1 MNGFR
6 QKPQAS
12 KKVKIN
18 NMETELKNSQT
29 AARITQMMIQQLVN
43 NGRAMSEDVGKLFQL
58 FNELQYKFIALQQL
72 SGVETSKVQELTTEL
87 RLKDFVEASDKED
100 AEKGFT
106 VSDTVTEDS
115 TVILTS
121 TTSVVPDVGI
131 FRSRIKL
138 LDTQS
143 AELIK
148 GLVGQKVGTKVEA
161 KLNGVD
167 HVVELLGVRQPAP
180 EAEAVAAVEPLK
192 AVQDNA

>member
-1 MNGFR
+1 MTNGFR
-6 QKPQAS
+6 VKPQSS
-12 KKVKIN
+12 KKQKIN
-18 NMETELKNSQT
+18 SMENELKNSQT

-43 NGRAMSEDVGKLFQL
+43 NGRSMSEDVGKLFQL

-72 SGVETSKVQELTTEL
+72 SGVELSKVQDLTTEL
-87 RLKDFVEASDKED
+87 RLKDFTEASDKED

-106 VSDTVTEDS
+106 VVDMVTEDS

-121 TTSVVPDVGI
+121 TTSLTPDAGI

-138 LDTQS
+138 TDTQS

-167 HVVELLGVRQPAP
+167 HTVELLGIRQPAP
-180 EAEAVAAVEPLK
+180 TVEVAAEPLK
-192 AVQDNA
+192 AVQ